1 MYRTQFTEIIFNIKF
16 NIFNK
21 NLKFI
26 SIKYSVLFYI
36 TNAASECVSDCCLT
50 PNEQFVSYIN
60 KMIMMFA
67 LYLINMLRSICS
79 ASSLSLFLIQQSMG
93 RQSDPL

>member
-1 MYRTQFTEIIFNIKF
+1 MILYYKSKVNSITQFTEIIFNIKF

-36 TNAASECVSDCCLT
+36 TNAINVLSYSE
-50 PNEQFVSYIN
+50 
-60 KMIMMFA
+60 
-67 LYLINMLRSICS
+67 
-79 ASSLSLFLIQQSMG
+79 
-93 RQSDPL
+93 